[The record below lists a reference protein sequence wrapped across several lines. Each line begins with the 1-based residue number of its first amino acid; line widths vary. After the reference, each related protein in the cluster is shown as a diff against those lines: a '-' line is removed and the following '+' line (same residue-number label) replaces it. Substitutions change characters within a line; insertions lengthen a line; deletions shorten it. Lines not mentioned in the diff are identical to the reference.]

1 MCNFC
6 EDSENYVV
14 DCCCCR
20 NLLIFMLNTDHCYS
34 RKFLED
40 DNGDVLL
47 ESVDNP
53 DVPGSFGMNLH
64 AIFRIIVDL
73 SVHSN

>member
-1 MCNFC
+1 
-6 EDSENYVV
+6 
-14 DCCCCR
+14 
-20 NLLIFMLNTDHCYS
+20 MLNTDHCYS